1 MKKPK
6 IIIVDDNQTFRQS
19 LILLITVENIA
30 EVIGKA
36 SNGLEFLQ
44 ILADKKPDLVLMDID
59 MPEMDGIEAT
69 KKALEIMPDLKIIIF
84 SMYGNE
90 EYYTRMIELGVK
102 GYILK
107 SCHIDEFEKAIR
119 EVMKGG
125 TYFFTDMDLINARN
139 KKLKLVDKILSETS
153 DLTVTEIKLIQN
165 IYSNS

>member
-1 MKKPK
+1 
-6 IIIVDDNQTFRQS
+6 
-19 LILLITVENIA
+19 
-30 EVIGKA
+30 
-36 SNGLEFLQ
+36 
-44 ILADKKPDLVLMDID
+44 
-59 MPEMDGIEAT
+59 
-69 KKALEIMPDLKIIIF
+69 
-84 SMYGNE
+84 MYGNE
-90 EYYTRMIELGVK
+90 EYYTRMIERGVK

-107 SCHIDEFEKAIR
+107 SCHIDEFEKAIQ

>member
-6 IIIVDDNQTFRQS
+6 ILIVDDNKTFRQS

-36 SNGLEFLQ
+36 SNGIEFLN
-44 ILADKKPDLVLMDID
+44 LLESKKPDLVLMDID
-59 MPEMDGIEAT
+59 MPEMNGIVAT
-69 KKALEIMPDLKIIIF
+69 QKALELMPDLKIIIF

-90 EYYTRMIELGVK
+90 EYYKKMIEMGVK

-107 SCHIDEFEKAIR
+107 SCHIDEFEKAIQL
-119 EVMKGG
+119 VMEGG
-125 TYFFTDMDLINARN
+125 NYFFTDIKLDDQII
-139 KKLKLVDKILSETS
+139 KKHKIVDKILSEDS
-153 DLTVTEIKLIQN
+153 DLTITEIKLIQN

>member
-6 IIIVDDNQTFRQS
+6 IFIVDDNQTFRQS
-19 LILLITVENIA
+19 LILLITVENMA

-36 SNGLEFLQ
+36 SNGVEFLQ
-44 ILADKKPDLVLMDID
+44 LLADKKPDLVLMDID

-90 EYYTRMIELGVK
+90 EYYTRLIELGVK

-119 EVMKGG
+119 EVTKGE
-125 TYFFTDMDLINARN
+125 TYFFTDVDQINTRN
-139 KKLKLVDKILSETS
+139 RKLKIVDKILSETS

-165 IYSNS
+165 IYTNS

>member
-36 SNGLEFLQ
+36 SNGVEFLQ

-69 KKALEIMPDLKIIIF
+69 KKALEIIPDLKIIIF